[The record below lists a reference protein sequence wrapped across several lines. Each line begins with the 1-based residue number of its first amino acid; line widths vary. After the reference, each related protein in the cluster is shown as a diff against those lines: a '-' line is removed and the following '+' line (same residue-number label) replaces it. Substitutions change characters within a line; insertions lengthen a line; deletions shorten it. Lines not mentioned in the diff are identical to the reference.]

1 MMIIISYTI
10 TKWPKEPPPPW
21 MLKQK
26 DISNRKPEG
35 GYEAITTILPLIM
48 MTHGRETM
56 AHGATMS
63 QKDSEVMSWP
73 REPRTGSTKQPKNFK
88 KNQTAISCLLQR
100 RVSQTSPGAQKVFLS
115 QRDPNSSLAKKNIK
129 RASRKAAADS
139 ICCLRR
145 KLHVC
150 LSLIIRHRS
159 WQNLNLTLQ
168 LILHSQSQATAELWR
183 VGLSTAASR

>member
-1 MMIIISYTI
+1 
-10 TKWPKEPPPPW
+10 

-73 REPRTGSTKQPKNFK
+73 REPRTGPLVQ
-88 KNQTAISCLLQR
+88 Q
-100 RVSQTSPGAQKVFLS
+100 
-115 QRDPNSSLAKKNIK
+115 SSLRISKRIK
-129 RASRKAAADS
+129 QLFLVSRKDGS
-139 ICCLRR
+139 MILTDFTG
-145 KLHVC
+145 
-150 LSLIIRHRS
+150 RS
-159 WQNLNLTLQ
+159 KGIPEPKRPQF
-168 LILHSQSQATAELWR
+168 ISSQEKH
-183 VGLSTAASR
+183 